1 MKKIKLFIRVIGI
14 GSFLAIAA
22 IVYLFATGHLPVKE
36 VEAVAV
42 EVEIPTVD
50 IIRQLAPRVDP
61 AVALQI
67 AEAIDASSSKYD
79 LPKNLVACM
88 IWRESGFSPLAVSS
102 KDCIG
107 LGQINYKYP
116 AHAEKIKERG
126 LSYAEVFHI
135 ANNVDLACQ
144 ILAENRQHT
153 KDMDGALQMYVGKA
167 HPTYVNDV
175 YAALGRVSA
184 GRNQ

>member
-1 MKKIKLFIRVIGI
+1 MKKVIIIAIIQALLIGAGI
-14 GSFLAIAA
+14 YSW
-22 IVYLFATGHLPVKE
+22 VYLFPPE
-36 VEAVAV
+36 VVAYEVAV
-42 EVEIPTVD
+42 DAEIPTVD
-50 IIRQLAPRVDP
+50 VIRNLAPRVDP
-61 AVALQI
+61 AVALKI
-67 AEAIDASSSKYD
+67 AEAIDTSAEKYD

-88 IWRESGFSPLAVSS
+88 IWRESGYSPLAVSN

-126 LSYAEVFHI
+126 LSYSEVFHI

-153 KDMDGALQMYVGKA
+153 KDMDGALQMYVGK
-167 HPTYVNDV
+167 HPTYVQDV

-184 GRNQ
+184 NQGVRHDK